1 MKEELIRKSYVTGEW
16 EHFVPTGQ
24 GVLDHWSPGIVNN
37 DVLINPDSFTE
48 TNYDANGIAIYYQD
62 YTNAMLKIDA
72 TVNYYLA
79 SEYNKKYDTTITELY
94 QPPSNAESGSAIQ
107 INPYANL
114 KEFGRNLIKNYDMV
128 EELKSWEVVSGN
140 PKVIGDWREPTK
152 EYGYF
157 TSWDYYVNP
166 QDVDSEFKTENR
178 IYALNGGWNEL
189 SNESVTR
196 LTQEIDLTNASD
208 VIDRKINKDDIVVGN
223 LFGWLG
229 NTNSREFNNIDA
241 QTQKP
246 FAVTG
251 KNASGIE
258 IMPISAPIFD
268 KIYVTLNFLNDVGTI
283 INDYYWIDNPILLDN
298 DSGKQSIRDV
308 DFYVPIGT
316 RKIKIFAE
324 FIRVQNYTSSYGE
337 SGGTIMN
344 GRWTNWNATEYK
356 HLLHNYSLASFLNL
370 RLSVENK
377 IEDKYLNLSLTTDK
391 HLKQN
396 ITAVDDGYPT
406 YTQELLYLEDVAWIR
421 QKDDY
426 NKYSALIDRVN
437 DIKTYLGMI
446 DPSVIKMEINKS
458 AWFVNR
464 FTNDEINAVLNGG
477 ITHGVSQ
484 SFVWP
489 KNNTVLVQTG
499 SIGNPNVIAVPTT
512 TRASTLTGGIPA
524 AYNEIGFV
532 QWEITEDEVLIRYRL
547 KVYKY
552 NFNYIVD
559 DRHMQT
565 LVNPNPVSLIFVEHM
580 PDASPALNNT
590 RVYKLA

>member
-229 NTNSREFNNIDA
+229 NTNSREFNNID
-241 QTQKP
+241 
-246 FAVTG
+246 G
-251 KNASGIE
+251 
-258 IMPISAPIFD
+258 
-268 KIYVTLNFLNDVGTI
+268 
-283 INDYYWIDNPILLDN
+283 
-298 DSGKQSIRDV
+298 
-308 DFYVPIGT
+308 
-316 RKIKIFAE
+316 
-324 FIRVQNYTSSYGE
+324 
-337 SGGTIMN
+337 
-344 GRWTNWNATEYK
+344 
-356 HLLHNYSLASFLNL
+356 
-370 RLSVENK
+370 
-377 IEDKYLNLSLTTDK
+377 
-391 HLKQN
+391 
-396 ITAVDDGYPT
+396 
-406 YTQELLYLEDVAWIR
+406 
-421 QKDDY
+421 
-426 NKYSALIDRVN
+426 
-437 DIKTYLGMI
+437 
-446 DPSVIKMEINKS
+446 
-458 AWFVNR
+458 
-464 FTNDEINAVLNGG
+464 
-477 ITHGVSQ
+477 
-484 SFVWP
+484 
-489 KNNTVLVQTG
+489 
-499 SIGNPNVIAVPTT
+499 
-512 TRASTLTGGIPA
+512 
-524 AYNEIGFV
+524 
-532 QWEITEDEVLIRYRL
+532 
-547 KVYKY
+547 
-552 NFNYIVD
+552 
-559 DRHMQT
+559 
-565 LVNPNPVSLIFVEHM
+565 
-580 PDASPALNNT
+580 
-590 RVYKLA
+590 